1 MDPSSVM
8 NGNSRDTAFPLVRI
22 RDFCREIQRQD
33 GAAVQIM
40 PEVEG

>member
-8 NGNSRDTAFPLVRI
+8 NVTSKDTTFTLVRI
-22 RDFCREIQRQD
+22 RDFCQEIQRQD